1 MVLNRKTTGRRRL
14 LKRKTR
20 RGCGQKGGI
29 RIGEGAEGSV
39 FSPPLKCKEGDD
51 SRFSSG
57 LYVSKQ
63 VSAET
68 GVAEHQNSFLVRNL
82 DPTGEWSI
90 VAEHVCSI
98 APEQIN
104 TNFVLVADS
113 GDVRNYQLIF
123 KNGGLSLLNLLMK
136 DHGAVYDEKY
146 LYDPENYDKLDPEG
160 LRIIISVVKKVVQ
173 HLDILNSKYSHNDMH
188 LGNIVY
194 NRANDTGHI
203 IDFARMTDH
212 QLIMKDR
219 MKFWRQT
226 FNEAGVKPEKIQ
238 SVLGE
243 FHPLIVDSVYKTDMV
258 QLFSSVRAIL
268 DSDWAKSL
276 ENAFKYKSWLSKYG
290 RRTTLLTFRND
301 YKAALLELPRD

>member
-1 MVLNRKTTGRRRL
+1 MVLNTKTARRR
-14 LKRKTR
+14 LKRKTIR
-20 RGCGQKGGI
+20 RQRGGL

-98 APEQIN
+98 APEQTN
-104 TNFVLVADS
+104 TNFVAPADS
-113 GDVRNYQLIF
+113 SDVRNYQLIF

-136 DHGAVYDEKY
+136 DHSAVYDEKY
-146 LYDPENYDKLDPEG
+146 LYDPENFDKLDPEG
-160 LRIIISVVKKVVQ
+160 LRLIISVVKKVA
-173 HLDILNSKYSHNDMH
+173 HNLDILNSKYSHNDMH

-194 NRANDTGHI
+194 NRANHTGHI

-212 QLIMKDR
+212 QIIMKER
-219 MKFWRQT
+219 MAFWT
-226 FNEAGVKPEKIQ
+226 EYFKGVGVRPEKIQ
-238 SVLGE
+238 AIIGE
-243 FHPLIVDSVYKTDMV
+243 FYPLIVDGIYKTDMV

-268 DSDWAKSL
+268 DSDWVKSL
-276 ENAFKYKSWLSKYG
+276 ENAFKYKGWLSKYG
-290 RRTTLLTFRND
+290 RRTKLLTFRND
-301 YKAALLELPRD
+301 YKAALLELPRE